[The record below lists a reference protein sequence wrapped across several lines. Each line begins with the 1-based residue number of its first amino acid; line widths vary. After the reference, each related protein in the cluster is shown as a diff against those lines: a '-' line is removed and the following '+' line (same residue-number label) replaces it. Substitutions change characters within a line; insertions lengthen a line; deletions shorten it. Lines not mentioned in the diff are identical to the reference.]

1 MDPIIL
7 AGLSLIGVV
16 VGPIITWKIAKR
28 NTSGSIDTSEAATLW
43 AESNEMR
50 KELRDE
56 VVSLREE
63 LKSTREYA
71 KSLERQ
77 NVASGKKISELLEKI
92 KAAEAKVRKLIR
104 KNKELEVK
112 YVKLGGKL

>member
-1 MDPIIL
+1 MDPVVL
-7 AGLSLIGVV
+7 AILSLVGVV
-16 VGPIITWKIAKR
+16 IGPIITWKIAKR

-56 VVSLREE
+56 VVTLRTE
-63 LKSTREYA
+63 LKAVRDYA
-71 KSLERQ
+71 ANLEKDNIQ
-77 NVASGKKISELLEKI
+77 SHKKINELILKI

-104 KNKELEVK
+104 KNKILEDK